1 MSALV
6 SAQLPTAPSE
16 TPLLYEKVARI
27 VESQIVSGTLRTND
41 RIPSVRAMSRTAG
54 VSVATVVQAYWHLE
68 NAGLIAPRPQSGFFV
83 RARNGANIPQP
94 KAKPIRVGKP
104 RSVATEVLDACRETL
119 LRTDVVMLNGAFTSP
134 ALYPTTRLNNIA
146 REIMRER
153 PMNAG
158 EIIASPG
165 DEGLRREIAKR
176 MSMYGTPTSAD
187 EVVITG
193 GTMDALTLTLGQLC
207 QPGDTVLVE
216 SPTYFGILQAVEH
229 LRLKVVEV
237 QNQPGAGIDVEA
249 VRRATRSHK
258 LAAAVLMPNF
268 NNPSGS
274 LTPDDAKRDIVQ
286 ELTGHGVPIVED
298 DIYGDLNYSGER
310 PLSMR
315 AFDESGLVISC
326 GSVSKT
332 IALGYR
338 LGWAVSSQYHA
349 EITRAKFFSSV
360 ACPTLQQLVL
370 ARYYASGGYERYLR
384 RIRRL
389 LAENAQHITECI
401 AQYFPQGTKV
411 ARSAGG
417 VVLWVELPSQVDG
430 IELFRTALASRI
442 GILPG
447 IVFSA
452 KGDFRNYIRLNCGL
466 PWTTTVQRAVQQLGK
481 LVGGM
486 AL

>member
-1 MSALV
+1 M
-6 SAQLPTAPSE
+6 SAQLQPGNADGS
-16 TPLLYEKVARI
+16 LLYEKVARI
-27 VESQIVSGTLRTND
+27 VEAQIASGTLRTND

-83 RARNGANIPQP
+83 RSRNGANIPQP
-94 KAKPIRVGKP
+94 KSKPIRVTKP

-176 MSMYGTPTSAD
+176 MSMYGAPTTAD
-187 EVVITG
+187 EVVITS

-207 QPGDTVLVE
+207 EPGDTVLVE

-237 QNQPGAGIDVEA
+237 PNQPGAGIDAEA
-249 VRRATRSHK
+249 VRRAARNNK

-268 NNPSGS
+268 NNPTGS
-274 LTPDDAKRDIVQ
+274 LTSDDVKRDIVH
-286 ELTGHGVPIVED
+286 ELTGHGVPIIED
-298 DIYGDLNYSGER
+298 DIYGDLNHSGER
-310 PLSMR
+310 PLSLR

-349 EITRAKFFSSV
+349 DITRAKFFSSV

-370 ARYYASGGYERYLR
+370 ARYYESGGYERYLR

-401 AQYFPQGTKV
+401 AQYFPEGTKV

-417 VVLWVELPSQVDG
+417 VVLWVELPPRVDG
-430 IELFRTALASRI
+430 IELFRSALASRI

-447 IVFSA
+447 MVFSA

-466 PWTTTVQRAVQQLGK
+466 PWTTTVQRAVQKLGT
-481 LVGGM
+481 LVGEM
-486 AL
+486 AR